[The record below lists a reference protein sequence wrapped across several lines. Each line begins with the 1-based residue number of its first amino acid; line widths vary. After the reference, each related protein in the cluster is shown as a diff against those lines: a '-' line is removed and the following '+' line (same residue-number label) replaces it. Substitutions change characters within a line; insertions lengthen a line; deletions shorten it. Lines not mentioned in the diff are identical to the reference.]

1 MSESD
6 TDAGLI
12 FKTFENATPP
22 AAQPAP
28 DASEDDPW
36 AGWNAWVRRHLEIE
50 REQML
55 RGIAEAT
62 MTLIHRERVVF
73 ERKLGVLEGEIREF
87 KGMLGATLQLLG
99 QKSGNSTTVLKPD
112 SAVVELPRGFLRR
125 THDNAA

>member
-1 MSESD
+1 
-6 TDAGLI
+6 
-12 FKTFENATPP
+12 
-22 AAQPAP
+22 
-28 DASEDDPW
+28 
-36 AGWNAWVRRHLEIE
+36 VRRHLEIE